1 MNELLQGLMGHL
13 DDSAVGQIAQ
23 QLGVDQQTA
32 QKGVQAAL
40 PVLLGALA
48 HNAQSP
54 EGAQALSSALSSD
67 HDGSVLGDVAGAI
80 SGYQNGSGAAILG
93 HVLGGQQ
100 DAIGNLVGQQL
111 GGANG
116 GALLQMLA
124 PIVMGYVGQQHQQQ
138 GLDAGGLMG
147 LLSGGQP
154 HPQPASG
161 LLGMATQ
168 LLDSNHDG
176 SAVDEL
182 VGMAARFL
190 KR

>member
-13 DDSAVGQIAQ
+13 DDNTVGQIAQ

-32 QKGVQAAL
+32 QQGVQAAL

-54 EGAQALSSALSSD
+54 GGAQALSSALTSD

-80 SGYQNGSGAAILG
+80 GGYQNGPGAAILG

-100 DAIGNLVGQQL
+100 DAIGGMIGQQL

-116 GALLQMLA
+116 SALLQMLA
-124 PIVMGYVGQQHQQQ
+124 PIVMGYLGQHQQQQ
-138 GLDAGGLMG
+138 GLDAGGLAG
-147 LLSGGQP
+147 LLLGGTARPQPSGGI
-154 HPQPASG
+154 
-161 LLGMATQ
+161 LGMAAQ

-176 SAVDEL
+176 SAVDDL